1 MIGSPLLQFRMQW
14 LNEDCCIE
22 VVLKD
27 MKRMFDDGLTCVP
40 QPPGACA
47 NLINKSGEQQLEEVK
62 IEEKKLFPPIMQ
74 TIFIFNFNF

>member
-1 MIGSPLLQFRMQW
+1 
-14 LNEDCCIE
+14 
-22 VVLKD
+22 
-27 MKRMFDDGLTCVP
+27 MFDDGLTCVP